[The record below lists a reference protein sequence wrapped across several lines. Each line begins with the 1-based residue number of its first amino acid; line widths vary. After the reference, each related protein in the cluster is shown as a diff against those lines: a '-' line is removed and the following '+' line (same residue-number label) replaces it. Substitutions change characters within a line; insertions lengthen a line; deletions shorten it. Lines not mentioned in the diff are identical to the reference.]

1 MNKLMLDEIT
11 RQAKDPE
18 VQKAMLELIM
28 RKRVEPDYESLL
40 EDLLVDIAKD
50 RDMVRIMSTK
60 KSMANAVTAM
70 KHLWEK

>member
-1 MNKLMLDEIT
+1 MNKLMLDEIA

-70 KHLWEK
+70 KHLWE